1 MNSAQDGFA
10 NRIDAPVRFG
20 QVVRARRKELGLSQ
34 EGLAFR
40 SGLHRTYIADIERGT
55 RNISLRSIETLI
67 EALELSFVE
76 FFARY
81 EDQKSQPL

>member
-1 MNSAQDGFA
+1 MNSAEDDFA
-10 NRIDAPVRFG
+10 NKSDAPVRFG

-81 EDQKSQPL
+81 EHQKSQL

>member
-1 MNSAQDGFA
+1 MNSDDSNLRNSPESQ
-10 NRIDAPVRFG
+10 IRFG
-20 QVVRARRKELGLSQ
+20 VVVRARRKELGLSQ

-40 SGLHRTYIADIERGT
+40 SGLHRTYIADIERGS

-76 FFARY
+76 FFTRY
-81 EDQKSQPL
+81 ENQ